1 MQYIFILIKRLI
13 MQEPMLGITLH
24 NLKVWMNY
32 SHHDIMSTKL
42 VKLNYEQNR
51 KWIKKVVLNYASVI
65 SFVW

>member
-13 MQEPMLGITLH
+13 MQEPMLCITLH

-51 KWIKKVVLNYASVI
+51 K
-65 SFVW
+65 